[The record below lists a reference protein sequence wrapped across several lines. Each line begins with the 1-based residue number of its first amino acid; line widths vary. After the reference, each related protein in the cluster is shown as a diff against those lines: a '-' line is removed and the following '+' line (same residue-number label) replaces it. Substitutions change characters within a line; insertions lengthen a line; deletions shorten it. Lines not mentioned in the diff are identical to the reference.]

1 MTLDCVSSRSATA
14 ILLGLGLVRNKRDG
28 VQENL
33 VAEVTSIVQS
43 VVGTAPALNQPLME
57 AGLDSLGAVELKNA
71 LGSRYNIS
79 DLPASLIFDYSSV
92 DALAKYL
99 AGNISL

>member
-1 MTLDCVSSRSATA
+1 MSAHA
-14 ILLGLGLVRNKRDG
+14 ALPILLVLELVRNKRDG

-33 VAEVTSIVQS
+33 VDEVTSIVHS
-43 VVGTAPALNQPLME
+43 VVGTAPAVDQPLME